1 MITPLAYFD
10 LIESFPKSGCAICNL
25 VLRDVAHFL
34 DLLLYERVTEPETH
48 QAFRARRGLCNEHSS
63 QLVQL
68 RGGAVGAAVLYRAA
82 INEVLAIIEQT
93 PAKSTA
99 PFGIGRFLN
108 TSANSEGRTIA
119 ERLEPTGPCVACQI
133 L

>member
-10 LIESFPKSGCAICNL
+10 LIENFPKPGCAICNL
-25 VLRDVAHFL
+25 VLRDVEHFL
-34 DLLLYERVTEPETH
+34 DLLLYERVTEPESH

-82 INEVLAIIEQT
+82 VNEVLEIIEQT
-93 PAKSTA
+93 PAKPISQS
-99 PFGIGRFLN
+99 GLGRLP
-108 TSANSEGRTIA
+108 TPSARYDVPGLADS
-119 ERLEPTGPCVACQI
+119 LEPA
-133 L
+133 

>member
-10 LIESFPKSGCAICNL
+10 LIETLPEPGCAVCNL

-48 QAFRARRGLCNEHSS
+48 RAFRARRGLCNEHSS
-63 QLVQL
+63 RLVQL

-82 INEVLAIIEQT
+82 LNEVLAIIEQL
-93 PAKSTA
+93 PPKST
-99 PFGIGRFLN
+99 
-108 TSANSEGRTIA
+108 TKSA
-119 ERLEPTGPCVACQI
+119 
-133 L
+133 